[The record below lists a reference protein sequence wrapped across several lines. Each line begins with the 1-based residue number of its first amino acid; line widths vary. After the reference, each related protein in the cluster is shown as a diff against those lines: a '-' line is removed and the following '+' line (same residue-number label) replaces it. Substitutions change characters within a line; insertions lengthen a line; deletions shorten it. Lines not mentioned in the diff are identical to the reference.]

1 MSSLMVSVASTNV
14 VGGWLLP
21 FRSAVDIKIKKHTVH
36 YYLRI
41 VYVRACRVSCVAYP
55 EIRVIYSGVGAD
67 LTAR

>member
-1 MSSLMVSVASTNV
+1 
-14 VGGWLLP
+14 LP